1 MRVILGLVLTAGLL
15 GLLSLGGQ
23 GRAQDPCSALAGLKI
38 PASAIGLK
46 TTGAEVKSAAS
57 AGAYCKVNGAIR
69 PVDPTAPDI
78 NFQVNLPNDWNG
90 KAVHFGG
97 GGYNGSLVTGLGIIL
112 NPPGVP
118 PAIAQGYVTFG
129 SDSGHQTSPGR
140 EPAAFAS
147 NQEALVNFGGE
158 QLKKTRDVAMAIVQR
173 RYGRAPRRTYFTGG
187 SQGGHEAFLA
197 IQRWP
202 RDYDGAVALYPVY
215 NFTAVQTNGVQV
227 GQIVFRSP
235 GAWISPAKGQA
246 ITDKVLATCDPIDGA
261 RDGIVSDVEGCRVVF
276 KPETLLC
283 AGEADRDDCL
293 TTEQLA
299 TILALA
305 TDRPLGVNL
314 SGVTVMPRWPV
325 LEGAPLG
332 GRGQFGAGPRPS
344 NPATQADGFIYFMG
358 TQGIRHMAMKDPGF
372 DTLRFVASEHAAKLQ
387 EASRIA
393 DASDPDIS
401 AFRRRGGKLIML
413 HGTLDMAVT
422 PHNTH
427 AYYRR
432 MQQRFGPG
440 LRDFTRY
447 YVVPGWGH
455 GTGAFVPGWDAL
467 GALDAWVE
475 KGQAPADPVAVDN
488 SPQGN
493 RRTRP
498 LCEYPAWPQYKG
510 SGDINAAA
518 SFACVSGR

>member
-1 MRVILGLVLTAGLL
+1 MRVILGVVVAAALL
-15 GLLSLGGQ
+15 GFAALGGEGQ
-23 GRAQDPCSALAGLKI
+23 AQDPCAALAGLKI
-38 PASAIGLK
+38 PASAIGK
-46 TTGAEVKSAAS
+46 PTSGAEVKSAATS
-57 AGAYCKVNGAIR
+57 GVYCAVKGAIR
-69 PVDPTAPDI
+69 PVDPKAPDI
-78 NFQVNLPNDWNG
+78 NFQVNLPTDWNG

-112 NPPGVP
+112 NPPGVA
-118 PAIAQGYVTFG
+118 PAVAQGYVTFG
-129 SDSGHQTSPGR
+129 SDSGHQTAPGR
-140 EPAAFAS
+140 EPAEFAS
-147 NQEALVNFGGE
+147 NPEALINFGGD
-158 QLKKTRDVAMAIVQR
+158 QLKKTRDVAMAIVRQ

-202 RDYDGAVALYPVY
+202 QDYDGAVALYPVY

-235 GAWISPAKGQA
+235 GAWIDGAKGQLV
-246 ITDKVLATCDPIDGA
+246 TDRVMAACDGLDGA
-261 RDGIVSDVEGCRVVF
+261 ADGIISNVEGCRATF
-276 KPETLLC
+276 KPESMLC
-283 AGEADRDDCL
+283 RGADRPDCL
-293 TTEQLA
+293 TMEQLA
-299 TILALA
+299 TIVALA
-305 TDRPLGVNL
+305 SDRPLGVNL

-332 GRGQFGAGPRPS
+332 GRGQFGASPRPAQ
-344 NPATQADGFIYFMG
+344 PATQADGFIYFMG
-358 TQGIRHMAMKDPGF
+358 TQGIRHMALKDPSFNTMGF
-372 DTLRFVASEHAAKLQ
+372 VPSEHAAKLQ

-401 AFRRRGGKLIML
+401 AFRRRGGKLIMM

-427 AYYRR
+427 GYYRR

-475 KGQAPADPVAVDN
+475 KGQAPATPVAVDN
-488 SPQGN
+488 NPQN
-493 RRTRP
+493 DRRTRP
-498 LCEYPAWPQYKG
+498 LCEYPAWPKYKG
-510 SGDINAAA
+510 AGDVNAAA
-518 SFACVSGR
+518 SFTCVSGR